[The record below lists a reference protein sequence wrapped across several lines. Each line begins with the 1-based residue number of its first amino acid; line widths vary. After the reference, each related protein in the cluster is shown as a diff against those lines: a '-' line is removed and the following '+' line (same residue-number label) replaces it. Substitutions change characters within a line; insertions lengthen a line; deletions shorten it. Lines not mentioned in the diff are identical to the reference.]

1 MFASFG
7 TTDFL
12 MKQSIVPVLA
22 WKNGDDSVKCI
33 GTASVISCSGYLLT
47 AAHVIMDPFERGYGG
62 VRQGTQL
69 SPDPALNFGVFI
81 PLNPAYGSRR
91 FRFFPFEEYW
101 IWGGWK
107 ESPLF
112 NQRDEFE
119 YLTDIAICKIGEM
132 PFGAAHQHLGLSL
145 NPFVSE
151 EAAYSMGYAEMAD
164 IGLNYSDEDSV
175 AFCEFSME
183 LYIRR
188 QNYGFIE
195 KIILRRRCLR
205 QGRASTST
213 LNIPGKMSGAPVFG
227 AQGAVIRGVVN

>member
-1 MFASFG
+1 MLKPPIEILKSLWSRLPDGRWGVTDLKGLSLKPKSGFDDNYFMIDSTVELMTTTPSRNIHEVFASFG

-151 EAAYSMGYAEMAD
+151 EA
-164 IGLNYSDEDSV
+164 
-175 AFCEFSME
+175 
-183 LYIRR
+183 
-188 QNYGFIE
+188 
-195 KIILRRRCLR
+195 
-205 QGRASTST
+205 
-213 LNIPGKMSGAPVFG
+213 
-227 AQGAVIRGVVN
+227 